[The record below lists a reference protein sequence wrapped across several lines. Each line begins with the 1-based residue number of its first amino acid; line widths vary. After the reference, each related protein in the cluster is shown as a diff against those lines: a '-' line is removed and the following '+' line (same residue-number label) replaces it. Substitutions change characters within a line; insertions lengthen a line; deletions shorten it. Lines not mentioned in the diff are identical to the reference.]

1 MGEKVTLSDWENVYL
16 VRLPVSE
23 ALKGFIT
30 ALKNRPEV
38 VYAEPNGLGA
48 PLLIPNDS
56 NFNRQSALKND
67 GSYLQ
72 GNGALGADI
81 NATNAWDITTGSS
94 SINIAI
100 IDGGMQTNHPDF
112 TGRVTGDTGDNN
124 SHGTGVAGVAAAQGN
139 NSIGVAGVAWNVGII
154 NEDYGNAS
162 DADFINAI
170 HSAMNRGAHIIN
182 NSWGLRYPNL
192 DWGRYS
198 GSIREAFA
206 DAYKMNIVAV
216 AAMGNEY
223 QYGNP
228 KIYPAGF
235 GQGIISVGATT
246 NTDEDTTYSSSGS
259 WIDVSAPGGAGSG
272 SSDPKDDIYTTT
284 PGSSYGY

>member
-94 SINIAI
+94 SI
-100 IDGGMQTNHPDF
+100 
-112 TGRVTGDTGDNN
+112 
-124 SHGTGVAGVAAAQGN
+124 
-139 NSIGVAGVAWNVGII
+139 
-154 NEDYGNAS
+154 
-162 DADFINAI
+162 
-170 HSAMNRGAHIIN
+170 
-182 NSWGLRYPNL
+182 
-192 DWGRYS
+192 
-198 GSIREAFA
+198 
-206 DAYKMNIVAV
+206 
-216 AAMGNEY
+216 
-223 QYGNP
+223 
-228 KIYPAGF
+228 
-235 GQGIISVGATT
+235 
-246 NTDEDTTYSSSGS
+246 
-259 WIDVSAPGGAGSG
+259 
-272 SSDPKDDIYTTT
+272 
-284 PGSSYGY
+284 